1 MEQPIGLYLHIPFCK
16 GKCPYCDFY
25 SFVPDD
31 STMDAYTEALCR
43 SLHTWKDRLP
53 DTVADTLYL
62 GGGTPSLLGADR
74 LKKVLSAA
82 QRTFVSEQAEITL
95 EANPADDLGE
105 LFKAFAAAGG
115 NRVSMGLQAGDDRTL
130 QALGRRHS
138 LHDAEHA
145 CRAVFDAGIAR
156 LSLDMML
163 AVEGQTATDVRRTV
177 AYIDAL
183 GAEHISAYLLKI
195 EPGTP
200 FAKRSLSLPDEDE
213 AADLYLAAV
222 DALTSRGF
230 AQYEISNF
238 AKNGAV
244 SRHNLK
250 YWNSQ
255 PYLGIGPAAH
265 SFIDG
270 KRFAYP
276 RSMDAFLEGC
286 RPTAESPETTAFAE
300 NSPEEY
306 ALLRLRLTVGL
317 TETAFAAR
325 FGAAIPTAWRDRAA
339 RLPKSLVT
347 VDADGIR
354 LTPEGFL
361 VSNAIF
367 SQIFP

>member
-1 MEQPIGLYLHIPFCK
+1 MEQTIGLYLHVPFCK
-16 GKCPYCDFY
+16 SKCPYCDFY
-25 SFVPDD
+25 SIVPDD
-31 STMDAYTEALCR
+31 STMGAYTDALCR
-43 SLHTWKDRLP
+43 SLYTWKNRLP
-53 DTVADTLYL
+53 ETVADTLYL
-62 GGGTPSLLGADR
+62 GGGTPSLLGGKR
-74 LKKVLSAA
+74 LQTILAA
-82 QRTFVSEQAEITL
+82 ARQTFVTDGAEVTL

-138 LHDAEHA
+138 LHDAERA
-145 CRAVFDAGIAR
+145 CRAVADAGISR

-163 AVEGQTATDVRRTV
+163 AVEGQTAADVRRTA
-177 AYIDAL
+177 AYIDTL
-183 GAEHISAYLLKI
+183 GAGHASAYLLKI

-200 FAKRSLSLPDEDE
+200 FAARTLSLPDEDE

-222 DALTSRGF
+222 DALASHGF

-250 YWNSQ
+250 YWNSE
-255 PYLGIGPAAH
+255 PYLGLGPAAH
-265 SFIDG
+265 SFVDG

-276 RSMDAFLEGC
+276 RDIGAFLNSCE
-286 RPTAESPETTAFAE
+286 PTAESPETTAFAE

-306 ALLRLRLTVGL
+306 ALLRLRLTDGL
-317 TETAFAAR
+317 TEVDFAAR
-325 FGAAIPTAWRDRAA
+325 FGESIPTVWRDRAA
-339 RLPKSLVT
+339 RLPKPLVT

-367 SQIFP
+367 AQIFS